1 MSCMVMKPEP
11 LAALANAVETRLNCD
26 YSYWGFGAPDS
37 LYRELNDCKISR
49 TYFAEAIY
57 KKLYALN
64 IRAYNGRYSGHEEPA
79 GEEAPIIDGSK
90 YIVHRRPEYREHGFA
105 VQAWHYHLAKLLDFW
120 LYQTLEDATHNDP
133 LRLAMVEFQ
142 RDLYTFIVTNSMPRN
157 CTIDYKVEIIA
168 KFIRWEL
175 LGYKKGQRLRPEDV
189 KAHELHMGFSAEEK
203 HRCKENP
210 NRLFVNKFPLVEM
223 GLIRADN
230 YKYILENWKLDTKA
244 SACAFCPFHRNYFY
258 RYVQQHEPE
267 TYAAIVGIDNLLR
280 DKTPMPP
287 MKSAL
292 FMSRSR
298 KRITDLTPED
308 CNDAECFEYCGQQ
321 IWNGF

>member
-79 GEEAPIIDGSK
+79 GEEAPTIDGSK

-142 RDLYTFIVTNSMPRN
+142 RDLYTFIVTNSMEYV
-157 CTIDYKVEIIA
+157 DVQ
-168 KFIRWEL
+168 WGEL
-175 LGYKKGQRLRPEDV
+175 LQP
-189 KAHELHMGFSAEEK
+189 AAEESGEEMK
-203 HRCKENP
+203 PDAGLQQVHDRKTLAAAGC
-210 NRLFVNKFPLVEM
+210 RLFRLLQKS
-223 GLIRADN
+223 
-230 YKYILENWKLDTKA
+230 YKA
-244 SACAFCPFHRNYFY
+244 
-258 RYVQQHEPE
+258 
-267 TYAAIVGIDNLLR
+267 LR
-280 DKTPMPP
+280 G
-287 MKSAL
+287 
-292 FMSRSR
+292 R
-298 KRITDLTPED
+298 E
-308 CNDAECFEYCGQQ
+308 
-321 IWNGF
+321 